1 MCSRNGY
8 MGTLDYKTNVIPTLG
23 ASNSSPHIQAIKEMQ
38 ELIDA
43 ELHPIRT
50 WFKKKFRK

>member
-1 MCSRNGY
+1 MCTRNGY